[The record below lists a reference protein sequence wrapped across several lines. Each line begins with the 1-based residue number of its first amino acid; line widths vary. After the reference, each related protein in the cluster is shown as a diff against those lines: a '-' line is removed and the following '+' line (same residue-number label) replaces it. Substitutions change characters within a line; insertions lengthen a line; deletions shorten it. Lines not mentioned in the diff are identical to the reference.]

1 ADAKLKELQK
11 IYQKA
16 QEELTEA
23 EADEDY
29 LDVQS
34 RITEWKTKIQTLES
48 SVETW
53 KTEKREIEIGIPGIS
68 EQEKQ
73 SELDAAVSNLDK
85 LVKEM
90 AGELIRHEDNY
101 KILSDISDGREEI
114 MQAYYD
120 DATGLLSEKLVEREY
135 AENKEQADAFA
146 DEIKT
151 SYKALTE
158 YYAEKKTSEETIQ
171 RLQEELKEIQSFQA
185 DKVSVQQLQ
194 EKIEKA
200 EYDTIPNYRWQLQKA
215 ENDVSNY
222 ESIIQRLKSLVEDAK
237 DQMDAQQDVV
247 DSLSNASNAA
257 ATVKNCKEQ
266 LEDLIFQ
273 QGLGDGSYLDLQA
286 AKEEIEKQKEKIEKL
301 MENADEQEVTAKVG
315 GVISAISV
323 TAGNTVGAEMPMATI
338 NLVDRGYTIKIPVTT
353 EQSKKVKIGDKAELL
368 NYWGGDVEAVLEAFA
383 NDPSNPGKG
392 KLLVFRLTGDV
403 EPNQNYTLSI
413 GQKSAKFDCLVPNA
427 AIRNDSNGS
436 FVLALV
442 AKSTPLSTRYI
453 ATRVDVQIQ
462 ANDDTYSAV
471 TGLTGGD
478 FVITTSTKP
487 IEPGTQVRLVDNG

>member
-1 ADAKLKELQK
+1 
-11 IYQKA
+11 
-16 QEELTEA
+16 
-23 EADEDY
+23 
-29 LDVQS
+29 
-34 RITEWKTKIQTLES
+34 
-48 SVETW
+48 
-53 KTEKREIEIGIPGIS
+53 
-68 EQEKQ
+68 
-73 SELDAAVSNLDK
+73 
-85 LVKEM
+85 
-90 AGELIRHEDNY
+90 
-101 KILSDISDGREEI
+101 
-114 MQAYYD
+114 
-120 DATGLLSEKLVEREY
+120 
-135 AENKEQADAFA
+135 
-146 DEIKT
+146 
-151 SYKALTE
+151 
-158 YYAEKKTSEETIQ
+158 
-171 RLQEELKEIQSFQA
+171 
-185 DKVSVQQLQ
+185 
-194 EKIEKA
+194 
-200 EYDTIPNYRWQLQKA
+200 
-215 ENDVSNY
+215 
-222 ESIIQRLKSLVEDAK
+222 
-237 DQMDAQQDVV
+237 
-247 DSLSNASNAA
+247 
-257 ATVKNCKEQ
+257 
-266 LEDLIFQ
+266 
-273 QGLGDGSYLDLQA
+273 
-286 AKEEIEKQKEKIEKL
+286 

-315 GVISAISV
+315 GVISAIHV
-323 TAGNTVGAEMPMATI
+323 TAGNTIGAETPMATI

-353 EQSKKVKIGDKAELL
+353 EQAKKVKSGDKAELL